1 VNDRPHRRR
10 DRIDINNIN
19 SIDLNVLTDEEIDQE
34 IASLRL
40 AQEVRRSDYAASLRA
55 VGVARE
61 NLDETSRRLFRMER
75 FKARRRAGD
84 DSSEK

>member
-1 VNDRPHRRR
+1 MNDRPHRRS
-10 DRIDINNIN
+10 DRIDINNLN

-34 IASLRL
+34 IAWLRA
-40 AQEVRRSDYAASLRA
+40 AQDNRRDEYAASLRA

-75 FKARRRAGD
+75 YKARKRAGD